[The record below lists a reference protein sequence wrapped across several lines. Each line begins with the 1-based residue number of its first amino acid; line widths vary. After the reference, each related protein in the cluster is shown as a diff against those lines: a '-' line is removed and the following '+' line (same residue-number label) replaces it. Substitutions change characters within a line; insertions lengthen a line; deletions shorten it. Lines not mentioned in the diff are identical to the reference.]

1 MNRDD
6 AISAL
11 KIYKKSGS
19 QVMVLSLSRIAI
31 FVVLRPS
38 N

>member
-11 KIYKKSGS
+11 KIYRKSGS
-19 QVMVLSLSRIAI
+19 QVMVLRLS
-31 FVVLRPS
+31 
-38 N
+38 